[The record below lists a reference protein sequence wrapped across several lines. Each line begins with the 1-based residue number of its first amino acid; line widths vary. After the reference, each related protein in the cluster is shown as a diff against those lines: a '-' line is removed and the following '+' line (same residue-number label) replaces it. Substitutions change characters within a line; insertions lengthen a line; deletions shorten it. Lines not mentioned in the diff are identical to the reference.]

1 MYCISF
7 KIYTTGKGS
16 QKNNILNFLLVE
28 MFLPEKGSKSLRLY
42 FQKVCSTVVNII
54 FVAFQNQVIFGG
66 Q

>member
-28 MFLPEKGSKSLRLY
+28 SKSLRLY